1 MHRSENDAG
10 AHIPEP
16 LPGQHSEKLIWLIW
30 VIWLPFLL
38 PPIIELLARKPSLP
52 YFTVIL
58 VINLVFAGLYVWAT
72 WQNGG
77 VLAGSIKAVPLSL
90 RARWMVIAAL
100 TILAVLLAFVGGS
113 SS

>member
-10 AHIPEP
+10 ARIPETP
-16 LPGQHSEKLIWLIW
+16 PGQLSDKLVWLIW

-38 PPIIELLARKPSLP
+38 PPIIELLASKPSLP
-52 YFTVIL
+52 YLTSIL
-58 VINLVFAGLYVWAT
+58 VINLVFAGLYLWAT
-72 WQNGG
+72 WRNGS
-77 VLAGSIKAVPLSL
+77 VLTGSIKAVPLSL
-90 RARWMVIAAL
+90 RDRWMVIAAL